1 MDYNYEA
8 LDEKTFQKLCQAL
21 IVAQYPNAQSMPVG
35 QPDGGRDAF
44 DSNPDSRNDG
54 FTVFQVKFA
63 LDPKS
68 KNARDAIQ
76 ALIETELPKIKR
88 LIERGATRYVFIT
101 NVSGTSHLDVG
112 SIDTLNQTLTHELSL
127 PSSIWWRD
135 DIDRRLDNSLDI
147 KFSFPRILRATDVLP
162 LFLENSR
169 TTKAWEAELPL
180 KNYMATQYEIEK
192 EVKFKQVDIKHRI
205 TDLFVDIPL
214 AQKQHRSK
222 NPWAT
227 TPSHSR
233 SSSRLEEYIGELNH
247 YQHRDFTSRLSF
259 RHGGH
264 AAGFLLQMPFTQGIS
279 RFVVEGAPGQGKST
293 VTQFICQV
301 HRIRLLNKDSDLEKL
316 NDEHRIAPLRLP
328 FRIDMRDYSEW
339 LAGRHPF
346 SSSSAI
352 HVPPEGS
359 RSLES
364 FIVMQMNWNSG
375 SVPITMDSLTE
386 LLVRSHSV
394 VVLDGFDEVAD
405 IAERKRV
412 VTEVCTAP
420 ERFST
425 KVQSMQ
431 MVVTSRPSAFANS
444 PGFPEHEW
452 NHLELRDLNF
462 SDIEHYRD
470 KWIVSQRL
478 DPSDAARLSL
488 TLEKQL
494 DRPHIRNLARN
505 AMQLAILLHLM
516 YMQGAALPDRR
527 TALYDEYIKVF
538 FNREAEKSSVV
549 REYRN
554 LLLSIHGFLA
564 WLLHTQAEGGQGSG
578 RIEKEKMRREVKN
591 YLAIQ
596 DHDTTLV
603 GELFKGTVERIGA
616 LVSRVQ
622 GVYEFEV
629 QPLREYFAARY
640 LYTTSRYS
648 PVGHQVSGTRPDR
661 FSALARG
668 FYWTNVTRFFCGFYD
683 IGELSGLVDGI
694 SELDE
699 QDGYSMISGPR
710 RLAMMLLSDHVF
722 SEAPRPTK
730 RLISF
735 IVKDPQFYQ
744 FVMVNGQDA
753 YLDLQIPVRAGRR
766 FLVDCCVQMLESGV
780 DPVRKRMLLEV
791 ITQNSDKKFLKSYW
805 LERFKQGKILDD
817 PLDELGA
824 FRLLSGFS
832 NEEIE
837 DISGLDD
844 DFRIHWFVQG
854 GRFDKLVESP
864 ILYEKAI
871 ELFFAGKLGEV
882 IRWFFDSTSVSSL
895 EFLSLIFHPFFLGEV
910 FGSEQSGPAID
921 VALDHSGPIEH
932 SDALI
937 RLQRWNSEYPDDILS
952 SYTQLILANF
962 GRDVEVLRCDLEPW
976 CEIVDGGFDQSS
988 STSLI
993 ARVAVVAISSRADP
1007 SAGNWDP
1014 EGFKATKGLVQRLF
1028 YARHKC
1034 DDFGWWQARLEDCM
1048 DDGGVVELAVL
1059 VRWGEA
1065 SLLLR
1070 LRSRLNRIVD
1080 RFTSEEWTD
1089 LWIMTRSVGRS
1100 IRELGQAISED
1111 WFNNAGHLSARL
1123 GLLLL
1128 GRVEGRSVIRA
1139 ISRKVFVK
1147 YNRLDGYMLRHA
1159 AEAELGVAEVLDNP
1173 SAEIDWEHIS
1183 SLSRRARSIGLDV
1196 LWPGPASRWS
1206 VKVPKL
1212 VASGVLK
1219 DSDRHCP
1226 QVVAVC
1232 EESYAALVA
1241 ESQPKILELAQQGE
1255 WFRPVE

>member
-1 MDYNYEA
+1 
-8 LDEKTFQKLCQAL
+8 
-21 IVAQYPNAQSMPVG
+21 
-35 QPDGGRDAF
+35 
-44 DSNPDSRNDG
+44 
-54 FTVFQVKFA
+54 
-63 LDPKS
+63 
-68 KNARDAIQ
+68 
-76 ALIETELPKIKR
+76 
-88 LIERGATRYVFIT
+88 
-101 NVSGTSHLDVG
+101 
-112 SIDTLNQTLTHELSL
+112 
-127 PSSIWWRD
+127 
-135 DIDRRLDNSLDI
+135 
-147 KFSFPRILRATDVLP
+147 
-162 LFLENSR
+162 
-169 TTKAWEAELPL
+169 
-180 KNYMATQYEIEK
+180 
-192 EVKFKQVDIKHRI
+192 
-205 TDLFVDIPL
+205 
-214 AQKQHRSK
+214 
-222 NPWAT
+222 
-227 TPSHSR
+227 
-233 SSSRLEEYIGELNH
+233 
-247 YQHRDFTSRLSF
+247 
-259 RHGGH
+259 
-264 AAGFLLQMPFTQGIS
+264 MPFTRGVS

-301 HRIRLLNKDSDLEKL
+301 HRIRLLNKEPDLEKV
-316 NDEHRIAPLRLP
+316 NEEHRIAPLRLP

-346 SSSSAI
+346 SVSNATK
-352 HVPPEGS
+352 VPPEGS

-364 FIVMQMNWNSG
+364 FILMQMNWNSG
-375 SVPITMDSLTE
+375 SVPITMDGLTE
-386 LLVRSHSV
+386 LLVRSHSI

-412 VTEVCTAP
+412 VTEVCTAA
-420 ERFST
+420 ERFNT

-431 MVVTSRPSAFANS
+431 IIVTSRPSAFANS

-452 NHLELRDLNF
+452 NHLELRDLSF
-462 SDIEHYRD
+462 SDIRKYRD
-470 KWIVSQRL
+470 KWSFSQEL
-478 DPSDAARLSL
+478 DPTDATRLSS

-578 RIEKEKMRREVKN
+578 RIEKEDMRREVKN

-661 FSALARG
+661 FAALARG

-683 IGELSGLVDGI
+683 IGELSGLVDSI

-710 RLAMMLLSDHVF
+710 RLAIMLLSDHVF

-744 FVMVNGQDA
+744 FMMTASHDS

-766 FLVDCCVQMLESGV
+766 VLVDNCVQMLECGV
-780 DPVRKRMLLEV
+780 DPVKKRMLLEV
-791 ITQNSDKKFLKSYW
+791 IAQNSDKEDLKSYW
-805 LERFKQGKILDD
+805 LERYNQGKILDG
-817 PLDELGA
+817 PLDELGKL
-824 FRLLSGFS
+824 RLIDGFS
-832 NEEIE
+832 SDEIE
-837 DISGLDD
+837 SISGPND
-844 DFRIHWFVQG
+844 DFRIHWLVQG
-854 GRFDKLVESP
+854 GQFDQLVKSP
-864 ILYEKAI
+864 ILYGRAV
-871 ELFFAGKLGEV
+871 ELFFAGELGEV
-882 IRWFFDSTSVSSL
+882 ARWFFHSKSVSSL
-895 EFLSLIFHPFFLGEV
+895 EFLSLVFHPHFLGEV
-910 FGSEQSGPAID
+910 FVSKESGPFIEVVLSQSGSVEFDQP
-921 VALDHSGPIEH
+921 LT
-932 SDALI
+932 
-937 RLQRWNSEYPDDILS
+937 RLARWNIDHPDDMLAP
-952 SYTQLILANF
+952 YTRLVLDNF
-962 GRDVEVLRCDLEPW
+962 SKDVEVLRRDLAPW
-976 CEIVDGGFDQSS
+976 CEIVDGGLGQSRF
-988 STSLI
+988 TRVVT
-993 ARVAVVAISSRADP
+993 RVAVAAILSGADP
-1007 SAGNWDP
+1007 SAGNWDS

-1028 YARHKC
+1028 YARHRC
-1034 DDFGWWQARLEDCM
+1034 DDHAWWQARLEDCRG
-1048 DDGGVVELAVL
+1048 DCGAVSVAVL

-1065 SLLLR
+1065 SVLRALLAEVT
-1070 LRSRLNRIVD
+1070 RIVD
-1080 RFTSEEWTD
+1080 GLPSEEWTD
-1089 LWIMTRSVGRS
+1089 LWVMTRSRGGS
-1100 IRELGQAISED
+1100 IGEFGQAIPEE
-1111 WFNNAGHLSARL
+1111 WFKDAAHLSARV

-1128 GRVEGRSVIRA
+1128 ERVEGQSVIRA

-1147 YNRLDGYMLRHA
+1147 YDQLDEYMLRHA
-1159 AEAELGVAEVLDNP
+1159 VEAELGVADVLDDP
-1173 SAEIDWEHIS
+1173 SAEIDWDHIL
-1183 SLSRRARSIGLDV
+1183 SLSRRARSIGVDV

-1212 VASGVLK
+1212 VASGALK

-1232 EESYAALVA
+1232 EESYAASVA
-1241 ESQPKILELAQQGE
+1241 ENQPKILELAQQGE
-1255 WFRPVE
+1255 WFKPVE